1 MLSLIQDQG
10 VARPAKAGEGDRFGM
25 SSVSLSPGGADA
37 MGKRDSGPQ
46 EVIASSPMSLRQIVL
61 VSLCIALNALD
72 GFDVLSISFASPGIA
87 AEWHIDR
94 TALGVVLSMELIG
107 MTVGSLVLGRVTDR
121 IGRRYTTLACLI
133 IMAAGMACAS
143 VANSVSMLSI
153 VRLVTGFGIGG
164 MLAATNAIVAETSNR
179 RRRDLS
185 VSLMAGGYPI
195 GAIVGG
201 AIATSLLSNG
211 ASWRSIFEIGACAAI
226 ILLPLVFFLMPET
239 VAFLDERRPKNFQ
252 ARIDATLRQFGHP
265 PTPVA
270 ATRTTKEPRRWQDL
284 LGTSQRATTILLTVA
299 YLAHIMTFYFI
310 LKWIPKIVV
319 DMGFAPAAAGGV
331 LVWANIGG
339 AFGALLLSLTSQRV
353 PIRTLCVIA
362 MLASAVMV
370 VLFGSSGTT
379 LPRLSTVAA
388 LAGFCTNAGVVGLY
402 ALMAKGFPAELRGAG
417 TGFVIGFGRGGS
429 ALAPVV
435 AGFLFSL
442 GASLEAVSIAMAAG
456 SLVAACALIAL
467 RRKMVAY

>member
-1 MLSLIQDQG
+1 
-10 VARPAKAGEGDRFGM
+10 M
-25 SSVSLSPGGADA
+25 SSDSLSPGAAGA
-37 MGKRDSGPQ
+37 MGEARPGPQ
-46 EVIASSPMSLRQIVL
+46 EVIASSPMSMRQVLL

-94 TALGVVLSMELIG
+94 TALGIVLSMELIG
-107 MTVGSLVLGRVTDR
+107 MTAGSLILGRLADR
-121 IGRRYTTLACLI
+121 IGRRSTALLCLI
-133 IMAAGMACAS
+133 IMAAGMASAS
-143 VANSVSMLSI
+143 IAQSISMLSI
-153 VRLVTGFGIGG
+153 VRLLTGIGIGG
-164 MLAATNAIVAETSNR
+164 MLASTNAIVAETASR
-179 RRRDLS
+179 KRRDLS

-201 AIATSLLSNG
+201 AIATSFLSNG

-265 PTPVA
+265 PIPVA
-270 ATRTTKEPRRWQDL
+270 AQRASKAPRRWQDL
-284 LGTSQRATTILLTVA
+284 LDSSHRWTTILLTVA

-310 LKWIPKIVV
+310 LKWIPKSVV
-319 DMGFAPAAAGGV
+319 DMGFAPSAAGGV

-339 AFGALLLSLTSQRV
+339 ALGALLLSLTSQRV
-353 PIRTLCVIA
+353 PVRTLCILA
-362 MLASAVMV
+362 MLASAAMV
-370 VLFGSSGTT
+370 ILFGNSGTT
-379 LPRLSTVAA
+379 LLRLSTVAA

-429 ALAPVV
+429 ALAPIV

-442 GASLEAVSIAMAAG
+442 GASLGAVSIAMAAG
-456 SLVAACALIAL
+456 SLVAAGALIAL
-467 RRKMVAY
+467 RRNMVVY